1 MHSAHICPMSTK
13 ISNGYRLA
21 AGTDPFAFITRLR
34 EVMDPARDAADAKLL
49 AGLYVTAIDG
59 PWFRGKPVEEK
70 VGVEAWRA
78 WKKEQ
83 DSLGVMDRRHNPNEL
98 GVEIG
103 LDEVTGR
110 HHVLLISYNRDLTEA
125 FKTVDGVEEYG
136 YWNSND
142 SYPPGVTAEDWKVRK
157 AAWNR
162 VIPRTG
168 YSNVLS
174 FTLRPAYDAG
184 VSRFLGINGE
194 DTAPVF
200 AALPSDA
207 QRARDAGANAYG
219 AFLTNERGIDA
230 MDAGCFVVFGRS
242 AQLSLVTE
250 VAAAYLPVITQD
262 LVTEGSRGAVID
274 PGYAPAMQSACEA
287 LYELDKERL
296 SR

>member
-1 MHSAHICPMSTK
+1 MGAMSTK
-13 ISNGYRLA
+13 IPNGYRLV
-21 AGTDPFAFITRLR
+21 AGTDPFMFLTRLR
-34 EVMDPARDAADAKLL
+34 DVMDPARDAADAKLL
-49 AGLYVTAIDG
+49 AELYVAAIDR

-70 VGVEAWRA
+70 AGLEAWRA

-83 DSLGVMDRRHNPNEL
+83 DSLSVMDRRHNPNEF

-103 LDEVTGR
+103 LDQATGR
-110 HHVLLISYNRDLTEA
+110 HHLLLISYNRDLTDA
-125 FKTVDGVEEYG
+125 FEEVEGVEEYG
-136 YWNSND
+136 YWNNTD
-142 SYPPGVTAEDWKVRK
+142 SYPDGVTEADWEERK

-168 YSNVLS
+168 YTNLLS

-184 VSRFLGINGE
+184 VSRFLGLDGE

-207 QRARDAGANAYG
+207 ERARDAGGDAYMS
-219 AFLTNERGIDA
+219 FLIKEQGIDP
-230 MDAGCFVVFGRS
+230 MDAVNFVGFGRS
-242 AQLSLVTE
+242 KQLSLVTD
-250 VAAAYLPVITQD
+250 VAAAHLPAITPE

-274 PGYAPAMQSACEA
+274 PGFAPAMLAACEA

>member
-1 MHSAHICPMSTK
+1 MSTS
-13 ISNGYRLA
+13 IQNGYRLT
-21 AGTDPFAFITRLR
+21 AGTDPFIFLTRLR
-34 EVMDPARDAADAKLL
+34 KVMDPARDAADAKLL
-49 AGLYVTAIDG
+49 AGLYVAAIDG
-59 PWFRGKPVEEK
+59 PWFRGKPVEENA
-70 VGVEAWRA
+70 GLEAWRA

-83 DSLGVMDRRHNPNEL
+83 DSLGVLDRRHNPNEL

-136 YWNSND
+136 YWNSTD
-142 SYPPGVTAEDWKVRK
+142 SYPPGVTAEDWEVRK

-168 YSNVLS
+168 YPNLLS

-184 VSRFLGINGE
+184 VSRFLGLDGE
-194 DTAPVF
+194 ETAPVF

-207 QRARDAGANAYG
+207 ERARDAGSNAYMS
-219 AFLTNERGIDA
+219 FLAKEKGIDP
-230 MDAGCFVVFGRS
+230 MDAVCFVGFGRS
-242 AQLSLVTE
+242 KQLSLVTD
-250 VAAAYLPVITQD
+250 VAASHLLAITPE

-274 PGYAPAMQSACEA
+274 QGYAPAMQAACEA